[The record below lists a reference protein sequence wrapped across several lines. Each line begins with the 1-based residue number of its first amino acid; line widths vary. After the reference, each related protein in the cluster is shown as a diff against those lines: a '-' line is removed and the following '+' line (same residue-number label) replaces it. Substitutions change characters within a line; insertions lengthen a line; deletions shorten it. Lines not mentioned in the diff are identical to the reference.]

1 MFLAR
6 FPELSSHEGRIFDF
20 YEAQRF
26 DKEIDGK
33 VYQYIKYVTQPEDGS
48 DGEIYYYCSDAA
60 DHLWLM
66 KAGDDGTLENATLV
80 PLFPMESSQQTR
92 ALHSSLPR
100 QARLTSATRLKKCSL
115 I

>member
-1 MFLAR
+1 MEPNSISISSAATVIASGFGHYSVIENGVQHDESPKINIDSSGYMFLAR

-60 DHLWLM
+60 DHL
-66 KAGDDGTLENATLV
+66 
-80 PLFPMESSQQTR
+80 
-92 ALHSSLPR
+92 
-100 QARLTSATRLKKCSL
+100 
-115 I
+115 